1 MRMYTRCEAWEKEML
16 FERVTRRGG
25 EATPKVERGGR
36 QGMGSWEES
45 RWAGHVLLMFQMRQ
59 IGKVEVF
66 PLLLRNTFCTLST
79 I

>member
-1 MRMYTRCEAWEKEML
+1 
-16 FERVTRRGG
+16 
-25 EATPKVERGGR
+25 
-36 QGMGSWEES
+36 MGSWEES